1 MERSQ
6 TYYDG
11 IETTATE
18 VPDALFDEEGNIIAL
33 LDVTDVDKDGDKAE
47 YFQVLSQIDIQDN
60 LFIKLDTDENGNL
73 INVTVEQ
80 EEDGTT
86 AVVQQDG
93 KKVTVAQDK
102 PNSSSTSNTSS
113 GNEASA

>member
-1 MERSQ
+1 MIS
-6 TYYDG
+6 YDENNS
-11 IETTATE
+11 IVTMH
-18 VPDALFDEEGNIIAL
+18 ALFDEEGNIIAL
-33 LDVTDVDKDGDKAE
+33 LDVTDVDKDGDKDE

-93 KKVTVAQDK
+93 KKVTVVQDK
-102 PNSSSTSNTSS
+102 PNS
-113 GNEASA
+113 